1 MPSTGTFIKSSIGL
15 HSATTV
21 YIDNKF
27 YSKYKP
33 VVSSG
38 LNETCQSTTIP
49 SRKPRKKEKR
59 YSLLKRAILN
69 SFNQATGFDMDQVDF
84 EDNGDYLEDDL
95 EIGQEYEIDQEYEI
109 GQEYEIDQDNEID
122 CLSMDYIEGKKRKFD
137 EDDQPLKRQCTDTCI
152 AKYMSN
158 TIMKYLNHCEYPINE
173 DYDSGNCT
181 VFSIHDNATLIQ
193 NYYGY
198 PPSIFQ
204 YDASNIA
211 EYPNVKAN
219 VK

>member
-1 MPSTGTFIKSSIGL
+1 MPSTGSSIGL

-49 SRKPRKKEKR
+49 LRKPRKKEKR

-84 EDNGDYLEDDL
+84 EDNDDCLEDDL
-95 EIGQEYEIDQEYEI
+95 EIN
-109 GQEYEIDQDNEID
+109 QEYEIDQDNEID

-181 VFSIHDNATLIQ
+181 VFSIHDNATFLQ